1 MDVHAFQESRKAQ
14 LDDFMAE
21 YGKLKTQYNA
31 AISAAISQRDTSAQK
46 TQIQTVLDTNAALSE
61 LVKNIIGALT
71 AGTSEIDTAT
81 LDQLTADLIK
91 YQKDY
96 EELQNSTDQ
105 VKTLKM
111 IQATTSSDLQNALT
125 MYNWYLI
132 ALCFLCLVVI
142 MLAIRAAWTTSI
154 FTSIKQTIT
163 AAGQ

>member
-1 MDVHAFQESRKAQ
+1 MDVQAFQESRKAQ

-31 AISAAISQRDTSAQK
+31 AISAAISQRDTTAQK

-111 IQATTSSDLQNALT
+111 IQATTNSDLQNALT

>member
-1 MDVHAFQESRKAQ
+1 MDVQAFQESRKAQ
-14 LDDFMAE
+14 LDDFMTE

-31 AISAAISQRDTSAQK
+31 AISAAISQRDTSAQQ
-46 TQIQTVLDTNAALSE
+46 TQIQKVLDTNAALSD
-61 LVKNIIGALT
+61 LVKNIIAAMT
-71 AGTSEIDTAT
+71 AGTSAIDTTT
-81 LDQLTADLIK
+81 LNQLTADLIK

-96 EELQNSTDQ
+96 QDLQNSTDQ
-105 VKTLKM
+105 VQTLKM

-163 AAGQ
+163 GAGR